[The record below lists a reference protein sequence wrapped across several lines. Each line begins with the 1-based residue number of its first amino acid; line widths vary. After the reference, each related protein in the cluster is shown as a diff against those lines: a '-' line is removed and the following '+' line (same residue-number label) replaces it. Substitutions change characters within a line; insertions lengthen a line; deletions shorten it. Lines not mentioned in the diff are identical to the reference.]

1 MVTKSSP
8 ALSQSKPVDNA
19 MNMGSIMKKKIYTAV
34 FAFAVA
40 SLAPAAIA
48 HEGGQHDDAQA
59 AYGEPGTASSPS
71 REVVVLMKEGEDTM
85 SFAPAR
91 IEVKQG
97 EQIRF
102 IVQNDGELD
111 HEFFF
116 GTEQEMIDHADMMR
130 AMPDMKHADAN
141 SLSVSPKS
149 KGSLLWRFTS
159 TGEFPFACLIPG
171 HSEAG
176 MKGVVAVK

>member
-1 MVTKSSP
+1 
-8 ALSQSKPVDNA
+8 
-19 MNMGSIMKKKIYTAV
+19 MKKICAALVVLTLAV
-34 FAFAVA
+34 VP
-40 SLAPAAIA
+40 PAAIA
-48 HEGGQHDDAQA
+48 HEGGHDDAQA

-71 REVVVLMKEGEDTM
+71 RDVVVSMKEGEGTM

-102 IVQNDGELD
+102 VLQNDGELD

-116 GTEQEMIDHADMMR
+116 GTDQEMTDHADMMR

-141 SLSVSPKS
+141 SMSVAPKS
-149 KGSLLWRFTS
+149 KGSLIWRFTK

-176 MKGVVAVK
+176 MKGVIAVK